1 MSDKPLIKKMRDF
14 FKLDLNQPP
23 APKNQQ
29 QTNKQS
35 VQADRDAAKARGR
48 AGRKAAGGK

>member
-23 APKNQQ
+23 APKAAPKSQV
-29 QTNKQS
+29 QT
-35 VQADRDAAKARGR
+35 DRDAAIARGK
-48 AGRKAAGGK
+48 AVRKAAGGK